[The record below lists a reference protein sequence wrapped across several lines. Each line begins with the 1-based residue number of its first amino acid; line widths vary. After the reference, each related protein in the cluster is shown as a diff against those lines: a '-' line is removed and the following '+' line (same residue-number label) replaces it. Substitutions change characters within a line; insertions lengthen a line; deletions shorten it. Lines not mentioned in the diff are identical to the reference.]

1 MSRRRCAA
9 AARAAGG
16 IVHVGR
22 MSANQP
28 VAAGRRPSSPR
39 RHRWLIWGAAGL
51 LAAAVLAFLLVK
63 AFVPEGS
70 SGPVDVTATWP
81 AGARPAPAFA
91 LHDEQGNPLT
101 LASLRGRPAIV
112 TFIDPLCRDF
122 CPREASVLSEAAAAL
137 GKDAPA
143 IVSVSVNP
151 WADTPANFRAD
162 AAHWRLAPGWRWGV
176 GSYAEL
182 ADVWKRYAVG
192 VQVTKK
198 KIAGVT
204 VRNIVHTGA
213 AYLIDADGNER
224 ALFLYPFT
232 TGQVVSATRDMLASG
247 T

>member
-1 MSRRRCAA
+1 
-9 AARAAGG
+9 
-16 IVHVGR
+16 

-28 VAAGRRPSSPR
+28 ALAERRPPT
-39 RHRWLIWGAAGL
+39 HRIRWIVWGAAGL
-51 LAAAVLAFLLVK
+51 LVAAVLAFLLVK
-63 AFVPEGS
+63 AFVPQGS
-70 SGPVDVTATWP
+70 SGPSDVTATWA
-81 AGARPAPAFA
+81 AGMRPAPAFA
-91 LHDEQGNPLT
+91 LHDEHGKPLT

-122 CPREASVLSEAAAAL
+122 CPREASVLSEASSAL
-137 GKDAPA
+137 GADAPR

-176 GSYAEL
+176 GSYGQL
-182 ADVWKRYAVG
+182 ADVWKRYAVA
-192 VQVTKK
+192 VQVTEK
-198 KIAGVT
+198 KIAGIK

-213 AYLIDADGNER
+213 AYLIDAKGNER

-232 TGQVVSATRDMLASG
+232 TAQVVSATKDMLSS

>member
-1 MSRRRCAA
+1 
-9 AARAAGG
+9 
-16 IVHVGR
+16 

-28 VAAGRRPSSPR
+28 ALAERRPPSR
-39 RHRWLIWGAAGL
+39 RLRWVLWGAAGL
-51 LAAAVLAFLLVK
+51 LVSGVLAFLLVK
-63 AFVPEGS
+63 TLVPSRS
-70 SGPVDVTATWP
+70 SGPSDVTATWP

-91 LHDEQGNPLT
+91 LHDEHGSPLT
-101 LASLRGRPAIV
+101 LSSLRGRPAIV

-137 GKDAPA
+137 GGDAPA

-182 ADVWKRYAVG
+182 ADVWRRYAVG

-198 KIAGVT
+198 RIAGIT